1 MISYSDWLD
10 NNIDRLSDKYDTYL
24 EECYEDN
31 IRALDM
37 DTYYLEEFEDML
49 SEMEDRAYDAYKDE
63 RL

>member
-10 NNIDRLSDKYDTYL
+10 NNIDRLSDKYDKYL
-24 EECYEDN
+24 EECYDEN

-37 DTYYLEEFEDML
+37 DDYCLEEFEDML

-63 RL
+63 RM

>member
-24 EECYEDN
+24 EE
-31 IRALDM
+31 
-37 DTYYLEEFEDML
+37 FEDML
-49 SEMEDRAYDAYKDE
+49 SEIEDRAYDDYKDE

>member
-24 EECYEDN
+24 EECCEEN
-31 IRALDM
+31 VRALDM
-37 DTYYLEEFEDML
+37 DTYCLEEFEDML

>member
-37 DTYYLEEFEDML
+37 DTYCLEEFEDML
-49 SEMEDRAYDAYKDE
+49 SEMEDSAYDAYKDE
-63 RL
+63 RM

>member
-24 EECYEDN
+24 KECYEYK

-37 DTYYLEEFEDML
+37 DTFCLEEFEDML
-49 SEMEDRAYDAYKDE
+49 SEIEDRAYDDYKDE

>member
-10 NNIDRLSDKYDTYL
+10 NNIDRLNDKYDTYL

-49 SEMEDRAYDAYKDE
+49 SDMQDRAYDEYKDSK
-63 RL
+63 L